1 MKIEFM
7 DLQKQYSKYKKEINN
22 RIQKVLDHGQYIMG
36 PEVEE
41 LELKLKEY
49 TSSKYCISVSS
60 GTDALLVSLMAIG
73 IKPGD
78 EVITTNFSFVSTVEV
93 IVLLGAKPVFI
104 DIEPDTCNLNAHKIE
119 KKISS
124 KTRAIIPVSLYGQTP
139 DLEIINDIAK
149 KNNIKVIEDA
159 AQSFGA
165 LYKGKRSCNLTD
177 IGCTSF
183 FPSKP
188 LGCYGD
194 GGAVFT
200 NDDKIA
206 KAAREIRLHG
216 QISRYNHTKVGLCAR
231 IDTLQSA
238 ILLAKLPFF
247 ETELKNR
254 KKMASIYNDFFDLHD
269 ILRIKQKKDR
279 ESVYG
284 QYTIRV
290 SKDKRAI
297 IQKKLSA
304 RGIPTSVHYPIP
316 LPIQKPYKKFSC
328 NDENY
333 HALKASSEVLSLPI
347 WTNLNQEKQ
356 EYILKEIKKIIVP

>member
-1 MKIEFM
+1 MKIEIM
-7 DLQKQYSKYKKEINN
+7 DLQKQYFKYKKEINN

-49 TSSKYCISVSS
+49 TSSKYCIGVSS

-119 KKISS
+119 KKITS

-139 DLEIINDIAK
+139 DLDIINDIAK

-206 KAAREIRLHG
+206 KASSSSLALILEIGSPAAAFWHKSIKCKTSFG
-216 QISRYNHTKVGLCAR
+216 KA
-231 IDTLQSA
+231 
-238 ILLAKLPFF
+238 LP
-247 ETELKNR
+247 TPVI
-254 KKMASIYNDFFDLHD
+254 A
-269 ILRIKQKKDR
+269 
-279 ESVYG
+279 
-284 QYTIRV
+284 
-290 SKDKRAI
+290 
-297 IQKKLSA
+297 
-304 RGIPTSVHYPIP
+304 PTAP
-316 LPIQKPYKKFSC
+316 QF
-328 NDENY
+328 
-333 HALKASSEVLSLPI
+333 
-347 WTNLNQEKQ
+347 T
-356 EYILKEIKKIIVP
+356 